1 MVLFHVTFISARFQE
16 ESFILWGAICY
27 KLAVKIAQLMNFLT
41 VSVFVQSDNV
51 FGVPVFLA
59 LLAQA
64 FVSYVA
70 ESRLKVHMCVCV

>member
-1 MVLFHVTFISARFQE
+1 
-16 ESFILWGAICY
+16 
-27 KLAVKIAQLMNFLT
+27 MNFLT

-51 FGVPVFLA
+51 FGVPVFFA

-70 ESRLKVHMCVCV
+70 ESRLKVHMCVCVCDFIYE